1 MKRSQTLPALLSLA
15 LGLLLLS
22 SAPSI
27 SANSPKPGSACS
39 KQGITKNYKGMTY
52 KCIKLGKKLVWNKGF
67 AIKTASSNPT
77 PSPTATLLSSPLS
90 LCEIREDNAFRKSNG
105 QVIGGFPDIQTYLPK
120 SGTINV
126 ALIPIDWA
134 DLPGESDWKKRVQ
147 DQIVIYNDYWKTVS
161 GNKLKFN
168 WTIQENW
175 IRLPGVSRDYF
186 VPFSEAH
193 PETER
198 FFEKVVPVVDTKFDF
213 SKTDIVHFIAPI
225 EQNIIPETTQ
235 AFPWSMIN
243 HPLKK
248 VQAMTI
254 VGKFFDSETMGE
266 RRTYWSYWAHETG
279 HFLQLAHLGNARGTF
294 PMQGLDLM
302 GIQDGPSRTLSGW
315 WRFLSGWLEPEQ
327 ILCLPKQRVSNF
339 DVTLLPL
346 DSGAG
351 GVKLIVIPL
360 SDSEALLVESRRQG
374 KFDMK
379 GASNYQNGV
388 LVYKYNA
395 KVGHSQDFLTPFA
408 PPSNVEDEEA
418 WTGRV
423 RYVMRQ
429 EDYVSEGGIE
439 IEFKSSTDLFD
450 RVTLRQAGA
459 VKRPTPKPQP
469 SPTTIDFGRVPEM
482 SGGITRLSEFTG
494 QAEYWGRY
502 FNSYRIYVTKK
513 SDPSSIPVFDSG
525 YVNDYRFP
533 VRVTLTNLSCSR
545 DLFAVVRFYSG
556 LNGTGQV
563 FNEPGQEN
571 QLSAVELR
579 DGKCFGG
586 FNNNGN

>member
-1 MKRSQTLPALLSLA
+1 MKRVFLGVALALLFTSLPTY
-15 LGLLLLS
+15 
-22 SAPSI
+22 SAP
-27 SANSPKPGSACS
+27 SPKPGATCT
-39 KQGITKNYKGMTY
+39 KQGITKDYKGKTY
-52 KCIKLGKKLVWNKGF
+52 KCIKSGKKLVWNKGL
-67 AIKTASSNPT
+67 AIKTATSKPTTT
-77 PSPTATLLSSPLS
+77 PSPTPIATLLSSPLS
-90 LCEIREDNAFRKSNG
+90 ICEIREDNSFRKLNG
-105 QVIGGFPDIQTYLPK
+105 QVIGGFPDKQTYLPK
-120 SGTINV
+120 SGTINI

-134 DLPGESDWKKRVQ
+134 DLPGESDWAKRVQ
-147 DQIVIYNDYWKTVS
+147 DQIVIFNDYWKTVS
-161 GNKLKFN
+161 GNKLRFD
-168 WTIQENW
+168 WTIQSNW
-175 IRLPGVSRDYF
+175 IRLPGASRDYY
-186 VPFSEAH
+186 VPYSEAH

-198 FFEKVVPVVDTKFDF
+198 FFEKIVPVVDTKFDF
-213 SKTDIVHFIAPI
+213 SKIDIIHFIAPK

-235 AFPWSMIN
+235 AFPWSMVN

-248 VQAMTI
+248 VQAMTM
-254 VGKFFDSETMGE
+254 VGKFFDAETMGE

-279 HFLQLAHLGNARGTF
+279 HFLQLAHLGNGRGSF
-294 PMQGLDLM
+294 PMQGLDMM
-302 GIQDGPSRTLSGW
+302 GMQDGPSRTLSGW

-327 ILCLPKQRVSNF
+327 ILCLPKQRVSDF
-339 DVTLLPL
+339 DVSLRPL
-346 DSGAG
+346 DSEGDG
-351 GVKLIVIPL
+351 IKLIVIPL

-379 GASNYQNGV
+379 SASNYQNGV

-395 KVGHSQDFLTPFA
+395 KMGHSQDFLTPFA
-408 PPSNVEDEEA
+408 PPSSVEDEEA

-429 EDYVSEGGIE
+429 KDYVSEGGIE
-439 IEFKSSTDLFD
+439 IEFKSSTDSID
-450 RVTLRQAGA
+450 RVTLRQTGA
-459 VKRPTPKPQP
+459 VTRPTPKPQP
-469 SPTTIDFGRVPEM
+469 SPTTTDFGRVPEM
-482 SGGITRLSEFTG
+482 SGGITRISEFTG
-494 QAEYWGRY
+494 LAEYWGRF

-513 SDPSSIPVFDSG
+513 SDPLSTPIFDTG

-533 VRVTLTNLSCSR
+533 VRVTLANLSCSR

-579 DGKCFGG
+579 EGKCFGG